1 MLQHMGQN
9 EFSVFF
15 FSLPQVIQSPGGTRL
30 LNVGDRIP
38 IVSQEFYKNR
48 PKESGQGESRQ
59 AGVGDEIPASAAGWA
74 GAGDEIPT
82 SHQDRDVKQ
91 VSSTC
96 NLALPDL
103 WR

>member
-1 MLQHMGQN
+1 MQVSN
-9 EFSVFF
+9 ESQDIAIGLASVGKSCSRQEVLVF
-15 FSLPQVIQSPGGTRL
+15 SPGGD
-30 LNVGDRIP
+30 G
-38 IVSQEFYKNR
+38 
-48 PKESGQGESRQ
+48 Q

-82 SHQDRDVKQ
+82 SHQDTNVKP

-96 NLALPDL
+96 NLALADL

>member
-1 MLQHMGQN
+1 MNFQ
-9 EFSVFF
+9 SFF

-38 IVSQEFYKNR
+38 IVPQEFYKNR
-48 PKESGQGESRQ
+48 GKESGQGEDRQ
-59 AGVGDEIPASAAGWA
+59 AGWA

-82 SHQDRDVKQ
+82 SHQDTNVKP